1 MAALLA
7 KTAPGDTIRF
17 PGGTYFFTG
26 DIRLD
31 GTGLTLDGSG
41 TILFEHKDDD
51 PAWNDNRK
59 INITGKKIAVRNL
72 KVTSTAKTRSAVYGA
87 GQLASTRMT
96 SASKTLKSTIHLRR
110 RSIRSTPR
118 GSGF

>member
-1 MAALLA
+1 MWKKLLPVFTLCGAAAIAADYNVLDHGLKADGRSDNTAAMAALLA

-59 INITGKKIAVRNL
+59 INITGGNF
-72 KVTSTAKTRSAVYGA
+72 
-87 GQLASTRMT
+87 
-96 SASKTLKSTIHLRR
+96 KS
-110 RSIRSTPR
+110 
-118 GSGF
+118 F